1 MRAVCG
7 HTFPHQVLAE
17 RVDFVDL
24 RTREAQG
31 ASALGQQQCG
41 LRVIRRLTA
50 RVFVFH
56 SEDNWTKAEFRTQ
69 SCNIIY
75 VLK

>member
-17 RVDFVDL
+17 RVDFLDL

-31 ASALGQQQCG
+31 VSALGQQQCG
-41 LRVIRRLTA
+41 LRVIRMLTA
-50 RVFVFH
+50 ESLSFILRIIGPKQSLEH
-56 SEDNWTKAEFRTQ
+56 SHVT
-69 SCNIIY
+69 
-75 VLK
+75 